1 MDCSEVRNHLVDR
14 QRGRLTREVSAAVD
28 EHLTGCVACR
38 HEDAADARLSELLE
52 QHLPS
57 PRRAPA
63 RLKGALEDRWLEP
76 VARRRGA
83 GPRWA
88 RLGRT
93 LATMSAGAAL
103 VVAVQFA
110 WRARS
115 TDSGM
120 LAEAVNDHLRV
131 LYSDHPLEVESG
143 GIHRV
148 KPWFE
153 GRVDFAPVVDFAG
166 DDDFPLVGGSVG
178 YFLDRKAATFVFKR
192 RLHEITLFVF
202 RADGLR
208 WPASGLRS
216 IGSAHGTVETSR
228 GFHVA
233 MWRRG
238 DLGYALVSDVNEADL
253 LALAAKIAT
262 PASD

>member
-1 MDCSEVRNHLVDR
+1 MDCIEARNHLVDHR
-14 QRGRLTREVSAAVD
+14 RGRLTAEVSAAVE
-28 EHLTGCVACR
+28 EHLAACAACC
-38 HEDAADARLSELLE
+38 HEDAADAHRSVLLE
-52 QHLPS
+52 QHLP
-57 PRRAPA
+57 RTRTPA
-63 RLKGALEDRWLEP
+63 SLKGALEDRWLEP
-76 VARRRGA
+76 GTRRRA
-83 GPRWA
+83 APRWA
-88 RLGRT
+88 RFGRT
-93 LATMSAGAAL
+93 MATMSAGAAL
-103 VVAVQFA
+103 VVAAQVA
-110 WRARS
+110 WRAHAS
-115 TDSGM
+115 DGPM
-120 LAEAVNDHLRV
+120 VAEAVNDHLRV

-166 DDDFPLVGGSVG
+166 DDDFPLLGGSVS

-202 RADGLR
+202 RAEGLR
-208 WPASGLRS
+208 WPVVGLRS
-216 IGSAHGTVETSR
+216 IGSAQGTIETSR

-253 LALAAKIAT
+253 LALGARLAA
-262 PASD
+262 PASE